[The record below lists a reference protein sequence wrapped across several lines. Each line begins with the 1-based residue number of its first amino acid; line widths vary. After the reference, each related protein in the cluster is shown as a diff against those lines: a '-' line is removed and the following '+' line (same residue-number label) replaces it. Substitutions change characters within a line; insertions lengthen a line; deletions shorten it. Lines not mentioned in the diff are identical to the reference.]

1 MKHLL
6 DRWRYFLLC
15 EEKIGSK
22 EELFKYLPT
31 DPEHILID
39 KPMGLTKK
47 FGGIEDSSPLPF
59 HYGEWKHLINPSDGM
74 GWDLIIVPSLS
85 KFVDNVPDVPA
96 GLIPVG
102 HVQYNSDQDLW
113 DRILK
118 NSDKQK
124 PENIEDNTKIIVAD
138 KEWDEQSEKDKL
150 IINNFFANI
159 PQFKKVEW
167 Y

>member
-1 MKHLL
+1 
-6 DRWRYFLLC
+6 
-15 EEKIGSK
+15 
-22 EELFKYLPT
+22 
-31 DPEHILID
+31 
-39 KPMGLTKK
+39 
-47 FGGIEDSSPLPF
+47 
-59 HYGEWKHLINPSDGM
+59 
-74 GWDLIIVPSLS
+74 
-85 KFVDNVPDVPA
+85 
-96 GLIPVG
+96 
-102 HVQYNSDQDLW
+102 
-113 DRILK
+113 LK